1 MTRRGRRRMKGWR
14 GQLTGGDDGE
24 TKEEEAGGAG

>member
-14 GQLTGGDDGE
+14 GQLTGGDGE
-24 TKEEEAGGAG
+24 TEEEEEAGGAG